1 LQEEKAYFR
10 LHLQEDVKYNWKIF
24 KNKVGEEI
32 RNLLSISDSDIEK
45 YIKKLFENIKKDIS
59 TILEPTIKSIKEKLR
74 TLDIES
80 PPPKTGDDWFSFGQ
94 WVGFFKLS
102 EPVCGIDTIIVEPKV
117 EKEKFKYMINEA
129 LGLPAMIGFESLN
142 IILTNFIP
150 YRDDILP
157 VLYSD
162 IAYKYTEM
170 ALRGPLP
177 RIVEDV
183 IIISEGQLGRIDV
196 NETLKL
202 KSKGTQLIASHRSKL
217 NQAYMPMMLIA
228 KFHYMLLK
236 GIDNLISKIENII
249 KIESIEGLSLIKA
262 KLELLKARHSYILTS
277 TPISAYL
284 DLALSAN
291 IEDSVLIRETRARS
305 GVNTWLKAI
314 ADLYESYNSQVAGVE
329 PFKPELPLQLIPSS
343 KVFELWALRIIT
355 EALGISKGN
364 VKLEDAGLI
373 IEGKDLKLHYNT
385 AYAEGRLSK
394 ELRSRMLIKDG
405 ELRPDYRVERRGE
418 ITVADAKYKDKLST
432 QDMERIITYIVDIAT
447 PLKTN
452 GDRLVG
458 VLILLT
464 KKEPKISNIVG
475 DKELTTKHELRIV
488 RVNPSEEYKGNNV
501 EKVKEAIS

>member
-10 LHLQEDVKYNWKIF
+10 LHFQEDVKYDWDKF
-24 KNKVGEEI
+24 ESKVKEELGNQLSEREIGELFN
-32 RNLLSISDSDIEK
+32 R
-45 YIKKLFENIKKDIS
+45 IKEHIS
-59 TILEPTIKSIKEKLR
+59 TTLQPAIKSIKERLR

-80 PPPKTGDDWFSFGQ
+80 PPPKIGDNSFSFGQ
-94 WVGFFKLS
+94 WVGFFKLRK
-102 EPVCGIDTIIVEPKV
+102 PVCNVDTIIVKPKV
-117 EKEKFKYMINEA
+117 EEKSFRYMIDEA
-129 LGLPAMIGFESLN
+129 LVLPAMIGFESLSV
-142 IILTNFIP
+142 ILTNIIP

-162 IAYKYTEM
+162 IAYKYTEIT
-170 ALRGPLP
+170 LRGPLP

-183 IIISEGQLGRIDV
+183 IMISEGQLGRIDV

-202 KSKGTQLIASHRSKL
+202 KSKGTQLIASHKSKL
-217 NQAYMPMMLIA
+217 NQAYMPMILMA

-236 GIDNLISKIENII
+236 GIDNLII
-249 KIESIEGLSLIKA
+249 KIGNVKELSLIKDQ
-262 KLELLKARHSYILTS
+262 LELLKARHSYILTS

-314 ADLYESYNSQVAGVE
+314 ADLYESYNSQVAGIE

-343 KVFELWALRIIT
+343 KVFELWALKIIT

-364 VKLEDAGLI
+364 VRLEDAGLI

-394 ELRSRMLIKDG
+394 ELRSKMLIKDG
-405 ELRPDYRVERRGE
+405 ELRPDYRLERRGE

-464 KKEPKISNIVG
+464 KKGPKISNIVG
-475 DKELTTKHELRIV
+475 DRELTTKHELRIV
-488 RVNPSEEYKGNNV
+488 RVNPSEEYKDSNI
-501 EKVKEAIS
+501 EKVKEAIY

>member
-1 LQEEKAYFR
+1 MQKEKAYFR
-10 LHLQEDVKYNWKIF
+10 LQLEEDTKYNF
-24 KNKVGEEI
+24 NKF
-32 RNLLSISDSDIEK
+32 RNRVRKDFGNYLADSCINELFESIKK
-45 YIKKLFENIKKDIS
+45 YISMTIRPTIRSIKKD
-59 TILEPTIKSIKEKLR
+59 LR

-80 PPPKTGDDWFSFGQ
+80 LPPRTGDNWFNFGQ
-94 WVGFFKLS
+94 WVGLFKLS
-102 EPVCGIDTIIVEPKV
+102 EPVCDIDSIIVKPKV
-117 EKEKFKYMINEA
+117 GEENFRYMVNEA
-129 LGLPAMIGFESLN
+129 LGLPAMFGLESLSV
-142 IILTNFIP
+142 ILTNIIP
-150 YRDDILP
+150 YRYDILP

-202 KSKGTQLIASHRSKL
+202 KSKGAQLIVSHRSKL
-217 NQAYMPMMLIA
+217 NQAYMPMILIA

-236 GIDNLISKIENII
+236 GIDNLISKIESV
-249 KIESIEGLSLIKA
+249 KELSLIKA

-277 TPISAYL
+277 THVSAYL

-291 IEDSVLIRETRARS
+291 IEDSILIRETRARS

-329 PFKPELPLQLIPSS
+329 IFKPELPLQLIPSS
-343 KVFELWALRIIT
+343 KVFELWALKMIT

-364 VKLEDAGLI
+364 VRLEDAGLI
-373 IEGKDLKLHYNT
+373 IEEKDLKLYYNT

-475 DKELTTKHELRIV
+475 DRELTTKHELRIV
-488 RVNPSEEYKGNNV
+488 RVNPSEEYKDSNI
-501 EKVKEAIS
+501 EKVKQVIS

>member
-1 LQEEKAYFR
+1 MQEEKAYFR

-24 KNKVGEEI
+24 KNKVGEEFG
-32 RNLLSISDSDIEK
+32 NLLSISDSDIEK

-80 PPPKTGDDWFSFGQ
+80 PPPRTGDDWFSFGQ
-94 WVGFFKLS
+94 WVGLFKLS
-102 EPVCGIDTIIVEPKV
+102 EPVCGVDIIIIEPKV
-117 EKEKFKYMINEA
+117 GKEKFKYMINEA

-142 IILTNFIP
+142 IILTNIIP

-183 IIISEGQLGRIDV
+183 IMISEGQLGRIDV

-202 KSKGTQLIASHRSKL
+202 RSKGAQLIASHRSKL
-217 NQAYMPMMLIA
+217 NQAYMPMILMA

-236 GIDNLISKIENII
+236 GIDNLII
-249 KIESIEGLSLIKA
+249 KIESVKELSLIKA

-277 TPISAYL
+277 TPVSAYL

-314 ADLYESYNSQVAGVE
+314 ADLYESYNSQVAGIE

-343 KVFELWALRIIT
+343 KVFELWTLRIIT

-385 AYAEGRLSK
+385 AYTEGRLSK

-432 QDMERIITYIVDIAT
+432 QDMERMITYIVDIAT

-464 KKEPKISNIVG
+464 EKEPKISNIVG

-488 RVNPSEEYKGNNV
+488 SVNPSEEYKNSNV
-501 EKVKEAIS
+501 EKVKQVIS

>member
-10 LHLQEDVKYNWKIF
+10 LHLQEDVKYNLDNF
-24 KNKVGEEI
+24 KSKVEAELKN
-32 RNLLSISDSDIEK
+32 RLSECDIEELFK
-45 YIKKLFENIKKDIS
+45 SIKEYIS
-59 TILEPTIKSIKEKLR
+59 TTLQPAIKSIKERLR

-80 PPPKTGDDWFSFGQ
+80 PPPKIGDNSFSFGQ
-94 WVGFFKLS
+94 WVGFFKLRK
-102 EPVCGIDTIIVEPKV
+102 PVCGVDTIIVKPKV
-117 EKEKFKYMINEA
+117 EEKSFRYMIDEA
-129 LGLPAMIGFESLN
+129 QVLPAMIGFESLSV
-142 IILTNFIP
+142 ILTNIIP

-202 KSKGTQLIASHRSKL
+202 RSKGTQLIASHRSKL
-217 NQAYMPMMLIA
+217 NQAYMPMMLMA

-249 KIESIEGLSLIKA
+249 KIESIKGLSLIKA

-277 TPISAYL
+277 TPVSAYL

-314 ADLYESYNSQVAGVE
+314 ADLYESYNSQVAGIE

-343 KVFELWALRIIT
+343 KVFELWALKIIT

-364 VKLEDAGLI
+364 VRLEDAGLI
-373 IEGKDLKLHYNT
+373 IEGKDIKLHYNT

-394 ELRSRMLIKDG
+394 ELRSKMLIKDG
-405 ELRPDYRVERRGE
+405 ELRPDYRVERN
-418 ITVADAKYKDKLST
+418 KLGCISH
-432 QDMERIITYIVDIAT
+432 RSLCYLNLII
-447 PLKTN
+447 
-452 GDRLVG
+452 
-458 VLILLT
+458 
-464 KKEPKISNIVG
+464 
-475 DKELTTKHELRIV
+475 
-488 RVNPSEEYKGNNV
+488 
-501 EKVKEAIS
+501 

>member
-1 LQEEKAYFR
+1 LQKEKAYSRLQLEEDTKYSFNKFR
-10 LHLQEDVKYNWKIF
+10 NRVRKDFGNYLADSCINELFE
-24 KNKVGEEI
+24 
-32 RNLLSISDSDIEK
+32 SIKK
-45 YIKKLFENIKKDIS
+45 YISTTIRPTIRSIKKD
-59 TILEPTIKSIKEKLR
+59 LR

-80 PPPKTGDDWFSFGQ
+80 LPPRTGDNWFNFGQ
-94 WVGFFKLS
+94 WVGLFKLS
-102 EPVCGIDTIIVEPKV
+102 EPVCDIDSIIVKPKV
-117 EKEKFKYMINEA
+117 GEENFRYMVNEA
-129 LGLPAMIGFESLN
+129 LSLPAMFGLETLSV
-142 IILTNFIP
+142 ILTNIIP

-183 IIISEGQLGRIDV
+183 IMISEGQLGRIDV

-202 KSKGTQLIASHRSKL
+202 ISKGAQLIASHRSKL
-217 NQAYMPMMLIA
+217 NQAYMPMILIA

-236 GIDNLISKIENII
+236 GIDNLISKIESV
-249 KIESIEGLSLIKA
+249 KELSLIKA

-314 ADLYESYNSQVAGVE
+314 ADLYESYNSQVAGIE

-343 KVFELWALRIIT
+343 KVFELWALRIII

-373 IEGKDLKLHYNT
+373 IEDKDLKLHYNT
-385 AYAEGRLSK
+385 AYSEGRLSK

-475 DKELTTKHELRIV
+475 DRELTTKHELRIV
-488 RVNPSEEYKGNNV
+488 RVNPSEEYKDSNI

>member
-1 LQEEKAYFR
+1 
-10 LHLQEDVKYNWKIF
+10 
-24 KNKVGEEI
+24 
-32 RNLLSISDSDIEK
+32 
-45 YIKKLFENIKKDIS
+45 
-59 TILEPTIKSIKEKLR
+59 
-74 TLDIES
+74 
-80 PPPKTGDDWFSFGQ
+80 
-94 WVGFFKLS
+94 
-102 EPVCGIDTIIVEPKV
+102 
-117 EKEKFKYMINEA
+117 M
-129 LGLPAMIGFESLN
+129 
-142 IILTNFIP
+142 
-150 YRDDILP
+150 
-157 VLYSD
+157 
-162 IAYKYTEM
+162 
-170 ALRGPLP
+170 
-177 RIVEDV
+177 
-183 IIISEGQLGRIDV
+183 
-196 NETLKL
+196 
-202 KSKGTQLIASHRSKL
+202 
-217 NQAYMPMMLIA
+217 A

-236 GIDNLISKIENII
+236 GIDNLII
-249 KIESIEGLSLIKA
+249 KIESVKELSLIKA
-262 KLELLKARHSYILTS
+262 KLELLKARHSYILAS

-329 PFKPELPLQLIPSS
+329 IFKPELPLQLIPSS

-364 VKLEDAGLI
+364 VRLEDAGLI

-394 ELRSRMLIKDG
+394 ELRNRMLIKDG

-488 RVNPSEEYKGNNV
+488 RVNPSEEYKGSNI
-501 EKVKEAIS
+501 EKVKEAIY

>member
-10 LHLQEDVKYNWKIF
+10 LYLQEDVKYNWKIF
-24 KNKVGEEI
+24 ENKVGKEI
-32 RNLLSISDSDIEK
+32 RNLLSISDSDI
-45 YIKKLFENIKKDIS
+45 KKLFENIKKDIS
-59 TILEPTIKSIKEKLR
+59 ETLEPTIKSIKEKLR

-80 PPPKTGDDWFSFGQ
+80 PPPRTGDDWFSFGQ
-94 WVGFFKLS
+94 WVGLFKLS
-102 EPVCGIDTIIVEPKV
+102 EPVCGVDGIIVKPKV
-117 EKEKFKYMINEA
+117 GKEKFKYMINEA
-129 LGLPAMIGFESLN
+129 LILPAMIGFESLN
-142 IILTNFIP
+142 IILTNIIP

-183 IIISEGQLGRIDV
+183 IMISEGQLGRIDV

-202 KSKGTQLIASHRSKL
+202 ISKGAQLIASHRSKL
-217 NQAYMPMMLIA
+217 NQAYTPMILMA

-236 GIDNLISKIENII
+236 GIDNLISKIESV
-249 KIESIEGLSLIKA
+249 KELSLIKA

-277 TPISAYL
+277 TPVSAYL

-314 ADLYESYNSQVAGVE
+314 ADLYESYNSQVAGIE

-343 KVFELWALRIIT
+343 KVFELWALKIIT

-364 VKLEDAGLI
+364 VRLEDAGLI
-373 IEGKDLKLHYNT
+373 IEEKDLKLHYNT
-385 AYAEGRLSK
+385 VYAEGRLSK

>member
-1 LQEEKAYFR
+1 LQKEKAYFR
-10 LHLQEDVKYNWKIF
+10 LQLEEDTKYNF
-24 KNKVGEEI
+24 NKFRNSI
-32 RNLLSISDSDIEK
+32 RKDFGNYLADSCINELFESIKK
-45 YIKKLFENIKKDIS
+45 YISTTLRPTIRSIKKD
-59 TILEPTIKSIKEKLR
+59 LR

-80 PPPKTGDDWFSFGQ
+80 LPPRTGDNWFNFGQ
-94 WVGFFKLS
+94 WIGLFKLS
-102 EPVCGIDTIIVEPKV
+102 EPVCDIDSIIVKPKV
-117 EKEKFKYMINEA
+117 GEESFRYMVNEA
-129 LGLPAMIGFESLN
+129 LGLPAMIGFESLS
-142 IILTNFIP
+142 IILTNIIP

-183 IIISEGQLGRIDV
+183 IIISEGQLGSIDI

-202 KSKGTQLIASHRSKL
+202 TSKGAQLIASHRSKL
-217 NQAYMPMMLIA
+217 NQAYMPMILMA

-236 GIDNLISKIENII
+236 GIDNLISKIGNVEN
-249 KIESIEGLSLIKA
+249 LSLIKYQ
-262 KLELLKARHSYILTS
+262 LELLKARHSYILTS
-277 TPISAYL
+277 TPVSAYL

-314 ADLYESYNSQVAGVE
+314 ADLYESYNSQVAGIE
-329 PFKPELPLQLIPSS
+329 PFKPGLPLQLVPSS
-343 KVFELWALRIIT
+343 KVFELWALKIIT
-355 EALGISKGN
+355 EALGISKN
-364 VKLEDAGLI
+364 SVKLEDAGLI
-373 IEGKDLKLHYNT
+373 IEDKDLKLHYNT

-394 ELRSRMLIKDG
+394 ELRSKMLIKDG
-405 ELRPDYRVERRGE
+405 ELRPDYRLERRGE

-464 KKEPKISNIVG
+464 NKEPKISNIVG
-475 DKELTTKHELRIV
+475 DNELTTKHELRIV
-488 RVNPSEEYKGNNV
+488 RVNPSEEYKGSNV

>member
-1 LQEEKAYFR
+1 LQKEKAYFR
-10 LHLQEDVKYNWKIF
+10 LQLEEDTKYNF
-24 KNKVGEEI
+24 NKFRNSI
-32 RNLLSISDSDIEK
+32 RKDFGNYLADSCINELFESIKK
-45 YIKKLFENIKKDIS
+45 YISTTLRPTIRSIKKD
-59 TILEPTIKSIKEKLR
+59 LR

-80 PPPKTGDDWFSFGQ
+80 LPPRTGDNWFNFGQ
-94 WVGFFKLS
+94 WVGLFKLS
-102 EPVCGIDTIIVEPKV
+102 EPVCDIDSIIVKSKV
-117 EKEKFKYMINEA
+117 GEESFRYMVNEA

-142 IILTNFIP
+142 IILTNIIP

-183 IIISEGQLGRIDV
+183 IMISEGQLGRIDV

-202 KSKGTQLIASHRSKL
+202 ISKGAQLIASHRSKL
-217 NQAYMPMMLIA
+217 NQAYMPMILMA

-236 GIDNLISKIENII
+236 GIDNLISKIESV
-249 KIESIEGLSLIKA
+249 KELSLIKA

-277 TPISAYL
+277 TPVSAYL

-305 GVNTWLKAI
+305 GVNTWLKTI
-314 ADLYESYNSQVAGVE
+314 ADLYESYNSQVAGIE

-355 EALGISKGN
+355 EALGISKGS

-373 IEGKDLKLHYNT
+373 IEEKDLKLHYNT

-405 ELRPDYRVERRGE
+405 ELRPDYRLERKGE

-488 RVNPSEEYKGNNV
+488 RVNPSKEYKGSNV

>member
-1 LQEEKAYFR
+1 MQEEKAYFR
-10 LHLQEDVKYNWKIF
+10 LHFQEDVKYDLDKF
-24 KNKVGEEI
+24 ESKVREELG
-32 RNLLSISDSDIEK
+32 NQLSECDIEELFNR
-45 YIKKLFENIKKDIS
+45 IKEHIS
-59 TILEPTIKSIKEKLR
+59 TTLQPAIKSIKERLR

-80 PPPKTGDDWFSFGQ
+80 SPPKIGDNSFSFGQ
-94 WVGFFKLS
+94 WVGFFKLRK
-102 EPVCGIDTIIVEPKV
+102 PVCSVDTIIVKPKV
-117 EKEKFKYMINEA
+117 EEKSFRYMIDEA
-129 LGLPAMIGFESLN
+129 LVLPAMIGFESLSV
-142 IILTNFIP
+142 ILTNIIP

-183 IIISEGQLGRIDV
+183 IMISEGQLGRIDV

-202 KSKGTQLIASHRSKL
+202 ISKGAQLIASYRSKL

-236 GIDNLISKIENII
+236 GIDNLISKIESV
-249 KIESIEGLSLIKA
+249 KELSLIKA

-277 TPISAYL
+277 TPVSAYL

-291 IEDSVLIRETRARS
+291 IEDFVLIRETRARS

-314 ADLYESYNSQVAGVE
+314 ADLYESYNSQVAGIE

-364 VKLEDAGLI
+364 VRLEDAGLI
-373 IEGKDLKLHYNT
+373 IEEKDLKLHYNT
-385 AYAEGRLSK
+385 AYTEGRLSK
-394 ELRSRMLIKDG
+394 ELRNRMLIKDG

-475 DKELTTKHELRIV
+475 DRELTTKHELRIV

>member
-1 LQEEKAYFR
+1 
-10 LHLQEDVKYNWKIF
+10 
-24 KNKVGEEI
+24 
-32 RNLLSISDSDIEK
+32 
-45 YIKKLFENIKKDIS
+45 
-59 TILEPTIKSIKEKLR
+59 
-74 TLDIES
+74 
-80 PPPKTGDDWFSFGQ
+80 
-94 WVGFFKLS
+94 
-102 EPVCGIDTIIVEPKV
+102 
-117 EKEKFKYMINEA
+117 
-129 LGLPAMIGFESLN
+129 
-142 IILTNFIP
+142 
-150 YRDDILP
+150 
-157 VLYSD
+157 
-162 IAYKYTEM
+162 
-170 ALRGPLP
+170 
-177 RIVEDV
+177 
-183 IIISEGQLGRIDV
+183 
-196 NETLKL
+196 
-202 KSKGTQLIASHRSKL
+202 
-217 NQAYMPMMLIA
+217 MMLMA

-236 GIDNLISKIENII
+236 GIDNLISRIENII
-249 KIESIEGLSLIKA
+249 KIESVKELSLIKHQ
-262 KLELLKARHSYILTS
+262 LELLKAKHSYILTS
-277 TPISAYL
+277 TPVSAYL
-284 DLALSAN
+284 DLAFSAN

-314 ADLYESYNSQVAGVE
+314 ADLYESYNSQVAGIE

-488 RVNPSEEYKGNNV
+488 RVNPSEEYKDSNI
-501 EKVKEAIS
+501 EKVKEVIS

>member
-1 LQEEKAYFR
+1 LQKEKAYFR
-10 LHLQEDVKYNWKIF
+10 LQLEEDTKYSF
-24 KNKVGEEI
+24 NKFRKSI
-32 RNLLSISDSDIEK
+32 RKDFGNYLADSCINELFESIKK
-45 YIKKLFENIKKDIS
+45 YISTTLRPTIRNIKKD
-59 TILEPTIKSIKEKLR
+59 LR

-80 PPPKTGDDWFSFGQ
+80 LPPRTGDNWFNFGQ
-94 WVGFFKLS
+94 WVGLFKLS
-102 EPVCGIDTIIVEPKV
+102 EPVCEIDSIIVKPKV
-117 EKEKFKYMINEA
+117 GEKSFRYMVNEA
-129 LGLPAMIGFESLN
+129 LSFPAMIGLESLSV
-142 IILTNFIP
+142 ILTNIIP

-183 IIISEGQLGRIDV
+183 IIISEGQLGRIDI

-202 KSKGTQLIASHRSKL
+202 KSKGAQLIASHRSKL
-217 NQAYMPMMLIA
+217 NQAYMPMILIA

-236 GIDNLISKIENII
+236 GIDNLISKIESV
-249 KIESIEGLSLIKA
+249 KELSLIKNQ
-262 KLELLKARHSYILTS
+262 LELLKARHSYILTS
-277 TPISAYL
+277 TPVSAYL

-314 ADLYESYNSQVAGVE
+314 ADLYESYNSQVAGIE

-343 KVFELWALRIIT
+343 KVFELWALRIII
-355 EALGISKGN
+355 EAIGISKGN
-364 VKLEDAGLI
+364 VRLEDAGLI
-373 IEGKDLKLHYNT
+373 IEEKDLKLHYNT

-405 ELRPDYRVERRGE
+405 ELRPDYRVERKGE

-488 RVNPSEEYKGNNV
+488 RVNPSEEYKDSNI
-501 EKVKEAIS
+501 EKVKEAIY

>member
-80 PPPKTGDDWFSFGQ
+80 PPPRTGDDWFSFGQ

-102 EPVCGIDTIIVEPKV
+102 EPVCGVDTIIVEPKV

-142 IILTNFIP
+142 IILTNIIP
-150 YRDDILP
+150 YRYDILP

-183 IIISEGQLGRIDV
+183 IMISEGQLGRIDV

-202 KSKGTQLIASHRSKL
+202 ISKGAQLIASHRSKL
-217 NQAYMPMMLIA
+217 NQAYMPMMLMA

-236 GIDNLISKIENII
+236 GIDNLII
-249 KIESIEGLSLIKA
+249 KIESVKELSLIKDQ
-262 KLELLKARHSYILTS
+262 LELLKARHSYILTS
-277 TPISAYL
+277 TPVSAYL

-314 ADLYESYNSQVAGVE
+314 ADLYESYNSQVAGIE
-329 PFKPELPLQLIPSS
+329 IFKPELPLQLIPSS
-343 KVFELWALRIIT
+343 KVFELWALKIIT

-364 VKLEDAGLI
+364 VRLEDAGLI
-373 IEGKDLKLHYNT
+373 IEEKDLKLHYNT

-405 ELRPDYRVERRGE
+405 ELRPDYRLERRGE
-418 ITVADAKYKDKLST
+418 ITVADAKYKNKLST

-475 DKELTTKHELRIV
+475 DNELTTKHELRIV
-488 RVNPSEEYKGNNV
+488 RVNPSEEYKGSNV

>member
-1 LQEEKAYFR
+1 LQKEKAYFR
-10 LHLQEDVKYNWKIF
+10 LQLEEDTKYNF
-24 KNKVGEEI
+24 NKFRNSI
-32 RNLLSISDSDIEK
+32 RKDFGNYLDDSCINE
-45 YIKKLFENIKKDIS
+45 LFESIKIYISTTLRPTIRSIKKD
-59 TILEPTIKSIKEKLR
+59 LR

-80 PPPKTGDDWFSFGQ
+80 LPPRTGDNWFNFGQ
-94 WVGFFKLS
+94 WVGLFKLS
-102 EPVCGIDTIIVEPKV
+102 EPVCEIDSIIVKPKV
-117 EKEKFKYMINEA
+117 GEKSFKYMANEA
-129 LGLPAMIGFESLN
+129 LGLPAMFGLESLSV
-142 IILTNFIP
+142 ILTNIIP

-202 KSKGTQLIASHRSKL
+202 ISKGAQLIASRRSKL
-217 NQAYMPMMLIA
+217 NQAYMPMILMA

-236 GIDNLISKIENII
+236 GIDNLII
-249 KIESIEGLSLIKA
+249 KIESVKELSLIKA

-314 ADLYESYNSQVAGVE
+314 ADLYESYNSQVAGIE

-343 KVFELWALRIIT
+343 KVFELWALKIIT

-364 VKLEDAGLI
+364 VRLEDAGLI
-373 IEGKDLKLHYNT
+373 IEEKDLKLHYNT

-488 RVNPSEEYKGNNV
+488 RVNPSEEYKGSNV

>member
-1 LQEEKAYFR
+1 LQKEKAYFR
-10 LHLQEDVKYNWKIF
+10 LQLEEDTKYNF
-24 KNKVGEEI
+24 NKFRNSI
-32 RNLLSISDSDIEK
+32 RKDFGNYLADSCINELFESIKK
-45 YIKKLFENIKKDIS
+45 YISTTLRPTIRSIKKD
-59 TILEPTIKSIKEKLR
+59 LR

-80 PPPKTGDDWFSFGQ
+80 LPPRTGDNWFNFGQ
-94 WVGFFKLS
+94 WVGLFKLS
-102 EPVCGIDTIIVEPKV
+102 EPVCDIDSIIVKPKV
-117 EKEKFKYMINEA
+117 GKENFRYMVNEA
-129 LGLPAMIGFESLN
+129 LILPAMIGFESLSV
-142 IILTNFIP
+142 ILTNIIP
-150 YRDDILP
+150 YRDEILP

-183 IIISEGQLGRIDV
+183 IMISEGQLGRIDV

-217 NQAYMPMMLIA
+217 NQAYMPMILIA

-236 GIDNLISKIENII
+236 GIDNLISKIENV
-249 KIESIEGLSLIKA
+249 EGLSLIKA

-277 TPISAYL
+277 TPVSAYL

-329 PFKPELPLQLIPSS
+329 IFKPGLPLQLIPSS
-343 KVFELWALRIIT
+343 KVFELWALKIIT
-355 EALGISKGN
+355 EALGISKGS
-364 VKLEDAGLI
+364 VKLEDTGLI
-373 IEGKDLKLHYNT
+373 IEDKDLKLHYNT

-394 ELRSRMLIKDG
+394 ELRSKMLIKDG

>member
-24 KNKVGEEI
+24 KNKVGKEI

-80 PPPKTGDDWFSFGQ
+80 PPPRTGEDWFSFGQ

-102 EPVCGIDTIIVEPKV
+102 EPVCGVDTIIVEPKV

-142 IILTNFIP
+142 IILTNIIP
-150 YRDDILP
+150 YRYDILP

-183 IIISEGQLGRIDV
+183 IMISEGQLGRIDV

-202 KSKGTQLIASHRSKL
+202 ISKGAQLIASRRSKL
-217 NQAYMPMMLIA
+217 NQAYMPMILMA

-236 GIDNLISKIENII
+236 GIDNLII
-249 KIESIEGLSLIKA
+249 KIESVKELSLIKA

-329 PFKPELPLQLIPSS
+329 IFKPELPLQLVPSS

-373 IEGKDLKLHYNT
+373 IEEKDLKLHYNT

>member
-80 PPPKTGDDWFSFGQ
+80 PPPRTGDDWFSFGQ

-102 EPVCGIDTIIVEPKV
+102 EPVCGVDTIIVEPKV

-142 IILTNFIP
+142 IILTNIIP
-150 YRDDILP
+150 YRYDILP

-183 IIISEGQLGRIDV
+183 IMISEGQLGRIDV

-202 KSKGTQLIASHRSKL
+202 ISKGAQLIASHRSKL
-217 NQAYMPMMLIA
+217 NQAYMPMMLMA

-236 GIDNLISKIENII
+236 GIDNLII
-249 KIESIEGLSLIKA
+249 KIESVKELSLIKDQ
-262 KLELLKARHSYILTS
+262 LELLKARHSYILTS
-277 TPISAYL
+277 TPVSAYL

-314 ADLYESYNSQVAGVE
+314 ADLYESYNSQVAGIE
-329 PFKPELPLQLIPSS
+329 IFKPELPLQLIPSS
-343 KVFELWALRIIT
+343 KVFELWALKIIT

-364 VKLEDAGLI
+364 VRLEDAGLI
-373 IEGKDLKLHYNT
+373 IEEKDLELHYNT

-405 ELRPDYRVERRGE
+405 ELRPDYRLERRGE
-418 ITVADAKYKDKLST
+418 ITVADAKYKNKLST

-475 DKELTTKHELRIV
+475 DNELTTKHELRIV
-488 RVNPSEEYKGNNV
+488 RVNPSEEYKGSNV

>member
-1 LQEEKAYFR
+1 LQKEKAYFR
-10 LHLQEDVKYNWKIF
+10 LQLEEDTKYSFNKF
-24 KNKVGEEI
+24 RNKV
-32 RNLLSISDSDIEK
+32 RKD
-45 YIKKLFENIKKDIS
+45 FENYLDDSCINELFKKIIEYISTTLRPTIRSIKKD
-59 TILEPTIKSIKEKLR
+59 LR

-80 PPPKTGDDWFSFGQ
+80 LPPRTGDNWFNFGQ
-94 WVGFFKLS
+94 WVGLFKLS
-102 EPVCGIDTIIVEPKV
+102 EPVCDIDSIIVKPKV
-117 EKEKFKYMINEA
+117 GEKSFKYMINEA
-129 LGLPAMIGFESLN
+129 LGLPAMFGLESLSV
-142 IILTNFIP
+142 ILTNIIP

-157 VLYSD
+157 ILYSD
-162 IAYKYTEM
+162 IAYKYAEM

-177 RIVEDV
+177 RIVEDE

-202 KSKGTQLIASHRSKL
+202 KSKGIQLIASHRSKL
-217 NQAYMPMMLIA
+217 NQAYMPMILLA

-236 GIDNLISKIENII
+236 GIDNLISKIESVEDLGII
-249 KIESIEGLSLIKA
+249 KY
-262 KLELLKARHSYILTS
+262 KLELFKAKHSYILTS
-277 TPISAYL
+277 TPVSTYL
-284 DLALSAN
+284 NLALSVN

-314 ADLYESYNSQVAGVE
+314 ADLYESYNSQVAGIE
-329 PFKPELPLQLIPSS
+329 PFKPELPLQLVPSS
-343 KVFELWALRIIT
+343 KIFELWALKMIT

-364 VKLEDAGLI
+364 VRLEDTGLI
-373 IEGKDLKLHYNT
+373 IEEKDLKLHYNT

-405 ELRPDYRVERRGE
+405 ELRPDYRVDRRGE

-447 PLKTN
+447 PLKAN

-488 RVNPSEEYKGNNV
+488 RVNPSEEYKNGNV

>member
-1 LQEEKAYFR
+1 LQKEKAYFR
-10 LHLQEDVKYNWKIF
+10 LQLEEDTKYNF
-24 KNKVGEEI
+24 NKFRNSI
-32 RNLLSISDSDIEK
+32 RKDFGNYLADSCINELFESIKK
-45 YIKKLFENIKKDIS
+45 YISTTLRPTIRSIKKD
-59 TILEPTIKSIKEKLR
+59 LR

-80 PPPKTGDDWFSFGQ
+80 LPPRTGDNWFNFGQ
-94 WVGFFKLS
+94 WVGLFKLS
-102 EPVCGIDTIIVEPKV
+102 EPVCDIDSIIVKPKV
-117 EKEKFKYMINEA
+117 GEENFRYMVNEA
-129 LGLPAMIGFESLN
+129 LILPAMIGFESLSV
-142 IILTNFIP
+142 ILTNIIP

-202 KSKGTQLIASHRSKL
+202 RSKGAQLIASHRSKL
-217 NQAYMPMMLIA
+217 NQAYMPMILIA

-236 GIDNLISKIENII
+236 GIDNLISKIESV
-249 KIESIEGLSLIKA
+249 KELSLIKDQ
-262 KLELLKARHSYILTS
+262 LELLKARHSYILTS
-277 TPISAYL
+277 TPVSAYL

-305 GVNTWLKAI
+305 GVNTWLKTI
-314 ADLYESYNSQVAGVE
+314 ADLYESYNSQVAGIE

-343 KVFELWALRIIT
+343 KVFELWALKIIT
-355 EALGISKGN
+355 EALGISKGS

-373 IEGKDLKLHYNT
+373 IEDKDLKLHYNT

-394 ELRSRMLIKDG
+394 ELRSKMLIKDG
-405 ELRPDYRVERRGE
+405 ELRPDYRLERRGE

>member
-10 LHLQEDVKYNWKIF
+10 LHLQENVKYDLNKFRSRVREEFGSYLSESCIEELF
-24 KNKVGEEI
+24 K
-32 RNLLSISDSDIEK
+32 R
-45 YIKKLFENIKKDIS
+45 IKKYVS
-59 TILEPTIKSIKEKLR
+59 TTLEPTIKSIKEKLR

-80 PPPKTGDDWFSFGQ
+80 PPPTARDNYFSFGQ
-94 WVGFFKLS
+94 WVGLFKLS
-102 EPVCGIDTIIVEPKV
+102 EPVCGFNSIIVKPKV
-117 EKEKFKYMINEA
+117 GDQKFKYMVDEA
-129 LGLPAMIGFESLN
+129 LGLPAIIGFESLSV
-142 IILTNFIP
+142 ILTNIIP
-150 YRDDILP
+150 YRDDILNII
-157 VLYSD
+157 YSD
-162 IAYKYTEM
+162 IVYKYTEM

-177 RIVEDV
+177 RIVEDA
-183 IIISEGQLGRIDV
+183 ILINEAQMGRIDV

-202 KSKGTQLIASHRSKL
+202 KAKGTQLIASHRSKL
-217 NQAYMPMMLIA
+217 NQAYIPMMLIA

-236 GIDNLISKIENII
+236 GIDNLISKIENV
-249 KIESIEGLSLIKA
+249 EGLDLIKYQV
-262 KLELLKARHSYILTS
+262 ELLKARHSYILTS
-277 TPISAYL
+277 TPVSAYL
-284 DLALSAN
+284 DLALSSN

-314 ADLYESYNSQVAGVE
+314 VDLYESYNSQVAGIE
-329 PFKPELPLQLIPSS
+329 PFKPELPLQLVPSS
-343 KVFELWALRIIT
+343 KIFELWALKMIT

-364 VKLEDAGLI
+364 VRLEDTGLI
-373 IEGKDLKLHYNT
+373 IEEKDLKLHYNT

-488 RVNPSEEYKGNNV
+488 RVNPSEEYKDSNV
-501 EKVKEAIS
+501 EKVKEAIY

>member
-80 PPPKTGDDWFSFGQ
+80 PPPRTGDDWFSFGQ

-102 EPVCGIDTIIVEPKV
+102 EPVCGVDTIIVEPKV

-129 LGLPAMIGFESLN
+129 LGLPAMIGFESLSV
-142 IILTNFIP
+142 ILTNLIP

-202 KSKGTQLIASHRSKL
+202 RSKGAQLIASHRSKL
-217 NQAYMPMMLIA
+217 NQAYMPMILIA

-236 GIDNLISKIENII
+236 GIDNLISKIESV
-249 KIESIEGLSLIKA
+249 KELSLIKDQ
-262 KLELLKARHSYILTS
+262 LELFKARHSYILTS
-277 TPISAYL
+277 TPVSAYL

-291 IEDSVLIRETRARS
+291 IEDNVLIRETRARS

-314 ADLYESYNSQVAGVE
+314 ADLYESYNSQVAGIE

-373 IEGKDLKLHYNT
+373 IEAKDLKLHYNT

-405 ELRPDYRVERRGE
+405 ELRPDYRLERKGE

-488 RVNPSEEYKGNNV
+488 RVNPSKEYKDSNI

>member
-24 KNKVGEEI
+24 KNKVGKEI

-80 PPPKTGDDWFSFGQ
+80 PPPRTGEDWFSFGQ

-102 EPVCGIDTIIVEPKV
+102 EPVCGVDTIIVEPKV

-142 IILTNFIP
+142 IILTNIIP
-150 YRDDILP
+150 YRYDILP

-183 IIISEGQLGRIDV
+183 IMISEGQLGRIDV

-202 KSKGTQLIASHRSKL
+202 ISKGAQLIASRRSKL
-217 NQAYMPMMLIA
+217 NQAYMPMILMA

-236 GIDNLISKIENII
+236 GIDNLII
-249 KIESIEGLSLIKA
+249 KIESVKELSLIKA

-329 PFKPELPLQLIPSS
+329 IFKPELPLQLVPSS

-373 IEGKDLKLHYNT
+373 IEEKDLKLHYNT

-405 ELRPDYRVERRGE
+405 ELRPDYRVERKGE

>member
-1 LQEEKAYFR
+1 LQKEKAYFR
-10 LHLQEDVKYNWKIF
+10 LQLEEDTKYNF
-24 KNKVGEEI
+24 NKFRNSI
-32 RNLLSISDSDIEK
+32 RKDFGNYLDDYCINELFESIKK
-45 YIKKLFENIKKDIS
+45 YISTTLRPTIRSIKKD
-59 TILEPTIKSIKEKLR
+59 LR

-80 PPPKTGDDWFSFGQ
+80 LPPRTGDNWFNFGQ
-94 WVGFFKLS
+94 WIGLFKLS
-102 EPVCGIDTIIVEPKV
+102 EPVCDIDSIIVKPKV
-117 EKEKFKYMINEA
+117 GEESFKYMVNEA
-129 LGLPAMIGFESLN
+129 LSLPAMFGLETLSV
-142 IILTNFIP
+142 ILTNIIP

-183 IIISEGQLGRIDV
+183 IMISEGQLGRIDV

-202 KSKGTQLIASHRSKL
+202 RSKGAQLIASHRSKL
-217 NQAYMPMMLIA
+217 NQAYMPMILIA

-236 GIDNLISKIENII
+236 GIDNLISKIESV
-249 KIESIEGLSLIKA
+249 KELSLIKA

-277 TPISAYL
+277 TPVSAYL

-329 PFKPELPLQLIPSS
+329 IFKPELPLQLIPSS

-355 EALGISKGN
+355 EALGISKKN

-373 IEGKDLKLHYNT
+373 IEEKDLKLHYNT

-488 RVNPSEEYKGNNV
+488 RVNPSEEYKDSNI
-501 EKVKEAIS
+501 EKVKEAIY

>member
-80 PPPKTGDDWFSFGQ
+80 PPPRTGEDWFSFGQ

-102 EPVCGIDTIIVEPKV
+102 EPVCGVDTIIVEPKV

-142 IILTNFIP
+142 IILTNIIP
-150 YRDDILP
+150 YRYDILP

-183 IIISEGQLGRIDV
+183 IMISEGQLGRIDV

-202 KSKGTQLIASHRSKL
+202 ISKGAQLIASRRSKL
-217 NQAYMPMMLIA
+217 NQAYMPMILMA

-236 GIDNLISKIENII
+236 GIDNLII
-249 KIESIEGLSLIKA
+249 KIESVEGLSLIKA

-277 TPISAYL
+277 TPVSAYL

-314 ADLYESYNSQVAGVE
+314 ADLYESYNSQVAGIE
-329 PFKPELPLQLIPSS
+329 IFKPELPLQLIPSS
-343 KVFELWALRIIT
+343 KVFELWALKIIT

-385 AYAEGRLSK
+385 TYAEGRLSK

-405 ELRPDYRVERRGE
+405 ELRPDYRLERRGE

-488 RVNPSEEYKGNNV
+488 RVNPSEEYKDRNI
-501 EKVKEAIS
+501 EKMKETIS

>member
-1 LQEEKAYFR
+1 
-10 LHLQEDVKYNWKIF
+10 
-24 KNKVGEEI
+24 
-32 RNLLSISDSDIEK
+32 
-45 YIKKLFENIKKDIS
+45 
-59 TILEPTIKSIKEKLR
+59 
-74 TLDIES
+74 
-80 PPPKTGDDWFSFGQ
+80 
-94 WVGFFKLS
+94 
-102 EPVCGIDTIIVEPKV
+102 
-117 EKEKFKYMINEA
+117 MINEA
-129 LGLPAMIGFESLN
+129 LGLPAMIGFESLSV
-142 IILTNFIP
+142 ILTNLIP

-202 KSKGTQLIASHRSKL
+202 RSKGAQLIASHRSKL
-217 NQAYMPMMLIA
+217 NQAYMPMILIA

-236 GIDNLISKIENII
+236 GIDNLISKIESV
-249 KIESIEGLSLIKA
+249 KELSLIKDQ
-262 KLELLKARHSYILTS
+262 LELFKARHSYILTS
-277 TPISAYL
+277 TPVSAYL

-291 IEDSVLIRETRARS
+291 IEDNVLIRETRARS

-314 ADLYESYNSQVAGVE
+314 ADLYESYNSQVAGIE

-373 IEGKDLKLHYNT
+373 IEAKDLKLHYNT

-405 ELRPDYRVERRGE
+405 ELRPDYRLERKGE

-488 RVNPSEEYKGNNV
+488 RVNPSKEYKDSNI

>member
-1 LQEEKAYFR
+1 MQEEKAYFR
-10 LHLQEDVKYNWKIF
+10 LHLQEDVKYKLDNF
-24 KNKVGEEI
+24 KSKVEAELKN
-32 RNLLSISDSDIEK
+32 RLSECDIEELFNR
-45 YIKKLFENIKKDIS
+45 IKEHIS
-59 TILEPTIKSIKEKLR
+59 TTLQPAIKSIKERLR

-80 PPPKTGDDWFSFGQ
+80 PPPKIGDNSFSFGQ
-94 WVGFFKLS
+94 WVGFFKLRK
-102 EPVCGIDTIIVEPKV
+102 PVCGVDTIIVKPKV
-117 EKEKFKYMINEA
+117 EEKSFRYMIDEA
-129 LGLPAMIGFESLN
+129 LVLPAMIGFESLSV
-142 IILTNFIP
+142 ILTNIIP
-150 YRDDILP
+150 YRYDILP

-202 KSKGTQLIASHRSKL
+202 RSKGAQLIASHRSKL
-217 NQAYMPMMLIA
+217 NQAYMPMILMA

-236 GIDNLISKIENII
+236 GIDNLISKIESV
-249 KIESIEGLSLIKA
+249 EELSLIKA
-262 KLELLKARHSYILTS
+262 KLELFKARHSYILTS

-305 GVNTWLKAI
+305 GANTWLKAI

-329 PFKPELPLQLIPSS
+329 IFKPELPLQLVPSS
-343 KVFELWALRIIT
+343 KVFELWALRIMT

-373 IEGKDLKLHYNT
+373 IEEKDLKLHYNT
-385 AYAEGRLSK
+385 TYAEGRLSK

-418 ITVADAKYKDKLST
+418 ITVADAKYKNKLST

-488 RVNPSEEYKGNNV
+488 RVNPSEEYKNSNV
-501 EKVKEAIS
+501 EKVKQVIS